1 MAKQRRTK
9 GEGTYG
15 ERTINGTKYK
25 YYKSPESK
33 FIYAKTTK
41 ELSVKV
47 KEYRSNQESEDHL
60 KNNKDG
66 TLTLYEYSKDWLKS
80 IGKTIKPKTYDGYET
95 YIENIINNR
104 SYMFGGMQINSI
116 QKRHVQNFID
126 DLSDSYARATIQK
139 IKVILNQVF
148 EKAIDD
154 GIVLANPV
162 TKTKIPIEENISKK
176 KKEIV
181 ILEKDDVVKFKK
193 QAEKTYKNG
202 KPIYGINGEAALF
215 ILYTGLR
222 AGELIQLEW
231 SNIDLENEVM
241 YISSNSSYVKNRN
254 KENENDN
261 NYITIKTSTKSKDS
275 KREIPLTN
283 EAIKIL
289 EHRKECKVNNL
300 VFTPPSGEK
309 ISNSNLDKSIKR
321 IAKEAN
327 LNVDYKLVTAH
338 PLRHTFAS
346 QLLANGVEISIV
358 SKLLGHSKVST
369 TYDIYIHLMK
379 DSKKDAI
386 KILDDIY

>member
-25 YYKSPESK
+25 YYKSPSSK

-41 ELSVKV
+41 ELSEKV
-47 KEYRSNQESEDHL
+47 KAYKQNEEQEEL
-60 KNNKDG
+60 LRTNKNG

-80 IGKTIKPKTYDGYET
+80 IRKSVKPKTYDGYET
-95 YIENIINNR
+95 YIENIINKR

-126 DLSDSYARATIQK
+126 ELAEDYSRATIQK
-139 IKVILNQVF
+139 LRVILNQIF

-154 GIVLANPV
+154 RLIGINPV
-162 TKTKIPIEENISKK
+162 RKTKLPIEENVTVKK
-176 KKEIV
+176 KNIV
-181 ILEKDDVVKFKK
+181 ILEKDDIRKFKK
-193 QAEKTYKNG
+193 TANKKFKNG
-202 KPIYGINGEAALF
+202 KSVYGVNGEAALF

-231 SNIDLENEVM
+231 NNVDLCNKIMTISN
-241 YISSNSSYVKNRN
+241 NSSYVKNRN
-254 KENENDN
+254 KKSDDEN
-261 NYITIKTSTKSKDS
+261 NYITIKTSTKSKNSTRD
-275 KREIPLTN
+275 IPLSK

-289 EHRKECKVNNL
+289 KSRSEQKVNNL

-321 IAKEAN
+321 IAKAAGIEN
-327 LNVDYKLVTAH
+327 YKLITAH

-346 QLLANGVEISIV
+346 QLLANGVEISVV
-358 SKLLGHSKVST
+358 SKLLGHSQVST
-369 TYDIYIHLMK
+369 TYNIYIHIIK

-386 KILDDIY
+386 SILDDIF